1 MEVMELIEY
10 LQELVDTAPKVPM
23 SGKVILDKKEM
34 NEILEDLVSYLPDA
48 LKKAQ
53 WVLNEK
59 DRILDEANVRYETTK
74 KETEEL
80 IRKQIDNHDIVK
92 EARMKGQEII
102 ALAQREAKII
112 RLGSRDYADEMLCQ
126 LDNEIEARGRELI
139 LSMKKDMDEYLS
151 SISEKLE
158 DSTDDIRSN
167 IKELRDMK

>member
-10 LQELVDTAPKVPM
+10 LQELVDTAPKVPI
-23 SGKVILDKKEM
+23 SGKVMLDKKEI

-59 DRILDEANVRYETTK
+59 DRILDEANIRYETTK

-92 EARMKGQEII
+92 EAKMKSQEII

-126 LDNEIEARGRELI
+126 LDSELEAKGKELI

-151 SISEKLE
+151 SISDKMI
-158 DSTDDIRSN
+158 DSTNDIRNN

>member
-59 DRILDEANVRYETTK
+59 DRIIDEANVRYETTK

-126 LDNEIEARGRELI
+126 LDNEIEARGKELI

-151 SISEKLE
+151 SISEKLA

>member
-34 NEILEDLVSYLPDA
+34 NEILEDLVLYLPDA

-126 LDNEIEARGRELI
+126 LDNEIEARGKELI

-151 SISEKLE
+151 SISEKLS